1 MQPANSRAGQHAG
14 PPVQPVGA
22 RGAPR
27 ETASQAG
34 GMASAPIVV
43 HRLSPSGGR
52 RVTARARDV
61 EQILGVAYN
70 DRDVLEFLA
79 ESASMAAPPL
89 LDQPHWVEWRGGRP
103 HQWATAS

>member
-1 MQPANSRAGQHAG
+1 M
-14 PPVQPVGA
+14 
-22 RGAPR
+22 
-27 ETASQAG
+27 T
-34 GMASAPIVV
+34 SAPIVV

-70 DRDVLEFLA
+70 DRDVLEFLRRVGIDDPA
-79 ESASMAAPPL
+79 PL